1 MTSSDKDRNQRRMT
15 NLLLAGNL
23 AANYKSSKN
32 LKEMKDIQEKQLE
45 INKIRNL
52 ELSKQNR
59 LQEQQV
65 KNQKQEIYLKQKLL
79 DQNNQR
85 LAMEKAK
92 IEKEELEKNRIKLL
106 REVFFNLN
114 EELESTKKLKKSN
127 LEKYFTLMSIVANL
141 EKYSIS
147 SKITD
152 DLKEKKII
160 KNFITDLDNY
170 VKKIWKSLT
179 KVEKEDYKQIL
190 KILEIDE
197 EKKIE
202 KIKNS
207 KDYKNYLKLENSIKK
222 INDYTNLYL
231 LVRDYKNEILTLK

>member
-32 LKEMKDIQEKQLE
+32 LKEMKDVQEKQLE

-79 DQNNQR
+79 DQSDQR
-85 LAMEKAK
+85 FAMEKAK
-92 IEKEELEKNRIKLL
+92 IEKEELEKNKIKLL

-141 EKYSIS
+141 EKHSIS

-179 KVEKEDYKQIL
+179 KVEKEDYIQIL

-197 EKKIE
+197 EEKIK

-207 KDYKNYLKLENSIKK
+207 KDYKNYLELENNVKE
-222 INDYTNLYL
+222 INESTNLFL
-231 LVRDYKNEILTLK
+231 LVKDNKDKILSLK

>member
-32 LKEMKDIQEKQLE
+32 LKEMKDVQEKQLE

-79 DQNNQR
+79 DQSDQR
-85 LAMEKAK
+85 FAMEKAK
-92 IEKEELEKNRIKLL
+92 IEKEELEKNKIKLL

-141 EKYSIS
+141 EKHSIS

-152 DLKEKKII
+152 DLKKKKII

-170 VKKIWKSLT
+170 VKKIWESLT
-179 KVEKEDYKQIL
+179 KVEKEDYIQIL

-197 EKKIE
+197 EEKIK

-207 KDYKNYLKLENSIKK
+207 KDYKNYLELENNVKE
-222 INDYTNLYL
+222 INESTNLFL
-231 LVRDYKNEILTLK
+231 LVKDNKDKILSLK

>member
-1 MTSSDKDRNQRRMT
+1 MTSSGKDRNQRRMT
-15 NLLLAGNL
+15 NLLLTGNL
-23 AANYKSSKN
+23 VANYKSSKH
-32 LKEMKDIQEKQLE
+32 LKEMKEVQEKQVE
-45 INKIRNL
+45 IDKIRNI

-65 KNQKQEIYLKQKLL
+65 RNQKQEIYLKQRLL

-127 LEKYFTLMSIVANL
+127 LEKYFTLMSIRANL

-147 SKITD
+147 SKMTD

-160 KNFITDLDNY
+160 KNFIIDLDNY
-170 VKKIWKSLT
+170 IKKIWNLLT
-179 KVEKEDYKQIL
+179 NVEKEDYKQIL

-222 INDYTNLYL
+222 INEYKNLYL

>member
-32 LKEMKDIQEKQLE
+32 LKEMKDVQEKQLE

>member
-32 LKEMKDIQEKQLE
+32 LKEMKDVQEKQLE

-79 DQNNQR
+79 DQSDQR
-85 LAMEKAK
+85 FAMEKAK
-92 IEKEELEKNRIKLL
+92 IEKEELEKNKIKLL

-179 KVEKEDYKQIL
+179 KVEKEDYIQIL

-197 EKKIE
+197 EEKIK

-207 KDYKNYLKLENSIKK
+207 KDYKNYLELENNIKE
-222 INDYTNLYL
+222 INESTNLFL
-231 LVRDYKNEILTLK
+231 LVKDNKDKILSLK

>member
-32 LKEMKDIQEKQLE
+32 LKEMKDVQEKQLE

-79 DQNNQR
+79 DQSDQR
-85 LAMEKAK
+85 FAMEKAK
-92 IEKEELEKNRIKLL
+92 IEKEELEKNKIKLL

-179 KVEKEDYKQIL
+179 KVEKEDYIQIL

-197 EKKIE
+197 EEKIK

-207 KDYKNYLKLENSIKK
+207 KDYKNYLELENNVKE
-222 INDYTNLYL
+222 INESTNLFL
-231 LVRDYKNEILTLK
+231 LVKDNKDKILSLK

>member
-32 LKEMKDIQEKQLE
+32 LKEMKDVQEKQLE
-45 INKIRNL
+45 IDKIRNI

-65 KNQKQEIYLKQKLL
+65 RNQKQEIYLKQKLL
-79 DQNNQR
+79 DQSDQR
-85 LAMEKAK
+85 FAMEKAK
-92 IEKEELEKNRIKLL
+92 IEKEELEKNKIKLL

-179 KVEKEDYKQIL
+179 KVEKEDYIQIL

-197 EKKIE
+197 EEKIK

-207 KDYKNYLKLENSIKK
+207 KDYKNYLELENNIKE
-222 INDYTNLYL
+222 INESTNLFL
-231 LVRDYKNEILTLK
+231 LVKDNKDKILSLK

>member
-1 MTSSDKDRNQRRMT
+1 
-15 NLLLAGNL
+15 
-23 AANYKSSKN
+23 
-32 LKEMKDIQEKQLE
+32 
-45 INKIRNL
+45 
-52 ELSKQNR
+52 R

-65 KNQKQEIYLKQKLL
+65 RNQKQEIYLKQKLL

-127 LEKYFTLMSIVANL
+127 LEKYFTLMSIRANL

-147 SKITD
+147 SKMTD

-160 KNFITDLDNY
+160 KNFIIDLDNY
-170 VKKIWKSLT
+170 IKKIWNLLT
-179 KVEKEDYKQIL
+179 NVEKEDYKQIL

-202 KIKNS
+202 NIKNS

-222 INDYTNLYL
+222 INEYTNLYL